1 MNYKIKELKF
11 KKKKNQSQDT
21 YTQQKSLHN
30 KNTTR
35 FILLK
40 NRKKNDHK

>member
-1 MNYKIKELKF
+1 MNYKIKELKLK

-21 YTQQKSLHN
+21 YSQQKSLHN

-40 NRKKNDHK
+40 NRKK